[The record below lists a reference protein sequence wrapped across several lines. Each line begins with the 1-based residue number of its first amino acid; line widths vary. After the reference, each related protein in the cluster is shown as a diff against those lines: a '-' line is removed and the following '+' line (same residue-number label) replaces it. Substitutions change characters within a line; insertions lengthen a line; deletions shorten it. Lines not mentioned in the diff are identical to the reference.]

1 LTIDWQSIG
10 DEAAQLL
17 SRYIQ
22 IDTTNPPGNE
32 RRAAD
37 FLAVLLKDRGI
48 AHEVHE
54 SAPGRA
60 NVVARLPGEG
70 DGGALV
76 LLHHMDVVPADPD
89 PWSCA
94 PFGGEVRDG
103 HVWGRGAIDMK
114 GAGIMHLL
122 ALDLLKREGGRRAR
136 DILYLA
142 VSDEEMGGVYGT
154 QWVLDHLDGAL
165 PIWSVWDEGGF
176 GLRDFFGPTKGFG
189 PKPVFTVAVAEK
201 QVLWLRLVAEGEPG
215 HGGLPHNNNANDTL
229 VHALHRLVDYETPL
243 RVHQITDAMFKRIAS
258 TLPFPQSWL
267 LRHLDTPWGLAL
279 ARGTLTSDKTIN
291 AMLRNTLSLTGL
303 HAGGKANVIPERAE
317 AILDVR
323 LLPGEEPDA
332 FVASLETIV
341 ADERVQI
348 EIMQRPEPS
357 TVSALDHTLF
367 QAMADATTRLVPG
380 SVTVPM
386 LTPGATDSAFFRRRG
401 IDTYGMFPAIITP
414 TDMAGLHG
422 IDERISIENLRF
434 GTRLVYEVL
443 RDVCLT

>member
-1 LTIDWQSIG
+1 M
-10 DEAAQLL
+10 L

-37 FLAVLLKDRGI
+37 FLAALLAERGI

-54 SAPGRA
+54 SSPGRA

-76 LLHHMDVVPADPD
+76 LLHHMDVVQADPD
-89 PWSCA
+89 GWSCA
-94 PFGGEVRDG
+94 PFGGEVHDG

-122 ALDLLKREGGRRAR
+122 ALDLLQCEGGRRVR
-136 DILYLA
+136 DIVYLA

-154 QWVLDHLDGAL
+154 QWVLDHLGAGL
-165 PIWSVWDEGGF
+165 MPIWSVWDEGGF
-176 GLRDFFGPTKGFG
+176 GLRDFFGPT
-189 PKPVFTVAVAEK
+189 PVFTVAVAEK

-215 HGGLPHNNNANDTL
+215 HGGLPHSNNANDTL
-229 VHALHRLVDYETPL
+229 VHALDRLVDYETPL
-243 RVHQITDAMFKRIAS
+243 YVHAITDAMFKRIAP

-279 ARGTLTSDKTIN
+279 ARKALTSDKTIN
-291 AMLRNTLSLTGL
+291 AMLRDTLSITGL

-317 AILDVR
+317 AVLDVR
-323 LLPGEEPDA
+323 LLPGENPDA
-332 FVASLETIV
+332 FVASLEAVV
-341 ADERVQI
+341 ADERVRV
-348 EIMQRPEPS
+348 EVVQRPEPS
-357 TVSALDHTLF
+357 TVSALDHPLF
-367 QAMADATTRLVPG
+367 QAMANATARLVPG

-414 TDMAGLHG
+414 EDLVGLHG
-422 IDERISIENLRF
+422 IDERISLDNLRF